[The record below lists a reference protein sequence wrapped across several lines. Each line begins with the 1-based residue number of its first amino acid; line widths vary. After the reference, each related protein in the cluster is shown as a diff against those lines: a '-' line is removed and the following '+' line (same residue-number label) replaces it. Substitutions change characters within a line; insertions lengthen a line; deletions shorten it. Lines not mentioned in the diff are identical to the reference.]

1 MGKDNDDDYSPGV
14 AFGLWLTCLFG
25 LCGIHRFYLGKPA
38 TGVLWLFTFGL
49 LGIGQLVDLV
59 RLRDMVEDQ
68 NVLTEAR
75 RQRRLARAERK
86 ALPPAPAREPVEE
99 LRQTLLKAAA
109 ARGGSISVTQG
120 VLASGKSF
128 EEVEAALDAMAQKGY
143 ADIDNDEKSGVVI
156 YKFGDLA

>member
-1 MGKDNDDDYSPGV
+1 MGKDDDEYSPGV
-14 AFGLWLTCLFG
+14 AFGLWLACLFG
-25 LCGIHRFYLGKPA
+25 LCGIHRFYLGRPG
-38 TGVLWLFTFGL
+38 TGVLWLLTFGL

-68 NVLTEAR
+68 NILAEGR
-75 RQRRLARAERK
+75 RVRALERAERK
-86 ALPPAPAREPVEE
+86 ALPPARDQVDD

-109 ARGGSISVTQG
+109 SRGGAISVTQG

-128 EEVEAALDAMAQKGY
+128 EEVEEALDAMAKKGY
-143 ADIDNDEKSGVVI
+143 ADIDNDPKTGVVI

>member
-1 MGKDNDDDYSPGV
+1 MGKDDDEYSPGV
-14 AFGLWLTCLFG
+14 AFGLWLACLFG
-25 LCGIHRFYLGKPA
+25 LAGIHRFYLGRPV
-38 TGVLWLFTFGL
+38 TGVIWLFTWGL
-49 LGIGQLVDLV
+49 LGIGQLIDLV
-59 RLRDMVEDQ
+59 KLRDMVEDQ
-68 NVLTEAR
+68 NILSEGR
-75 RQRRLARAERK
+75 RQRVLARAERK

-128 EEVEAALDAMAQKGY
+128 EEVEAALDAMAKKGY
-143 ADIDNDEKSGVVI
+143 ADIDNDPKSGVVI

>member
-1 MGKDNDDDYSPGV
+1 MGKDDDEYSPGV
-14 AFGLWLTCLFG
+14 AFGLWLACLFG
-25 LCGIHRFYLGKPA
+25 LCGIHRFYLRKPG
-38 TGVLWLFTFGL
+38 TGVLWLLTFGL

-68 NVLTEAR
+68 NLLAEGR
-75 RQRRLARAERK
+75 RQRALDRVERR
-86 ALPPAPAREPVEE
+86 ALPAAPARDPEE
-99 LRQTLLKAAA
+99 DLRQTLLKAAA

-128 EEVEAALDAMAQKGY
+128 EEVEAALDAMAKKGY

>member
-1 MGKDNDDDYSPGV
+1 VGKDDDDYSPGV
-14 AFGLWLTCLFG
+14 AFGLWLACLFG
-25 LCGIHRFYLGKPA
+25 LAGIHRFYLGKPV
-38 TGVLWLFTFGL
+38 TGVIWLFTWGL
-49 LGIGQLVDLV
+49 FGIGQLVDLV
-59 RLRDMVEDQ
+59 KLRDMVEDQ
-68 NVLTEAR
+68 NILTEGR
-75 RQRRLARAERK
+75 RQRRLTRAERK
-86 ALPPAPAREPVEE
+86 ALPPAPARDPVEE

-143 ADIDNDEKSGVVI
+143 ADIDNDEKSGVVV

>member
-1 MGKDNDDDYSPGV
+1 MGKDDEYSPGV
-14 AFGLWLTCLFG
+14 AFGLWLACLFG
-25 LCGIHRFYLGKPA
+25 LAGIHRFYLGKPV
-38 TGVLWLFTFGL
+38 TGVIWLLTWGL
-49 LGIGQLVDLV
+49 FGIGQVVDLV

-68 NVLTEAR
+68 NILSEGR
-75 RQRRLARAERK
+75 RQRALDRAERK
-86 ALPPAPAREPVEE
+86 ALPPAPARDPVEE

-109 ARGGSISVTQG
+109 SRGGSISVTQG

-128 EEVEAALDAMAQKGY
+128 EEVEEALDAMAKKGY